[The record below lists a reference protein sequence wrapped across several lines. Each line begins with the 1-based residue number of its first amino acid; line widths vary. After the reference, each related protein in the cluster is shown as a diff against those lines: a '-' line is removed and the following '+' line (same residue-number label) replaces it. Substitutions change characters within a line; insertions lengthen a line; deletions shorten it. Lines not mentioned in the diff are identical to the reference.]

1 MLRILIVDD
10 EPLAHEVVITYI
22 NECQGLQLVGQCYSG
37 SQALAFVKE
46 NPVDL
51 IMLDIE
57 MPVLTGF
64 DFLSLLPEKPQV
76 VITSAYQEYALEGFN
91 MDVTDYLLK
100 PFRFDRFKQAI
111 DKVKQ
116 HIQQAPQRQ
125 IKAPEVND
133 LADNQNIFIK
143 VDRKQ
148 VHINLAEISC
158 FEAYGNYVKVWRNQ
172 QALLT
177 PKTLTSFEQSLPAS
191 QFVRVHKSAIVN
203 YQMIDYVEGDSL
215 KLTDGKM
222 VAIGKQY
229 KANLVLD

>member
-1 MLRILIVDD
+1 MLRVLIVDD
-10 EPLAHEVVITYI
+10 EPLAHEVVITYL
-22 NECQGLQLVGQCYSG
+22 NECQDLELAGQCYSG
-37 SQALAFVKE
+37 AEALAFVKE

-64 DFLSLLPEKPQV
+64 DFLSMLPQKPQV

-100 PFRFDRFKQAI
+100 PFRFDRFMQAI

-116 HIQQAPQRQ
+116 RRLQTQPQATETGSQ
-125 IKAPEVND
+125 ND
-133 LADNQNIFIK
+133 GQTIFIK

-148 VHINLAEISC
+148 VQVNLAEISC
-158 FEAYGNYVKVWRNQ
+158 FEAYGNYVKVWRNNR
-172 QALLT
+172 ALLT
-177 PKTLTSFEQSLPAS
+177 PKTLTSFEQSLPGK

-203 YQMIDYVEGDSL
+203 YRMIDYIEGDTL
-215 KLTDGKM
+215 KLTDGKE
-222 VAIGKQY
+222 VAIGKQF
-229 KANLVLD
+229 KKNLMRE